1 MRYAGWGTQLF
12 VLLALSL
19 YGGSKLD
26 KVLKLS
32 IPLLVWLLPFIVLII
47 MIWQL
52 IKDTSKRKT
61 THEPGKK

>member
-19 YGGSKLD
+19 WGGYKLD
-26 KVLKLS
+26 QVLKIS
-32 IPLLVWLLPFIVLII
+32 IPLLVWLLPFLVLIV

-61 THEPGKK
+61 THAPGKK